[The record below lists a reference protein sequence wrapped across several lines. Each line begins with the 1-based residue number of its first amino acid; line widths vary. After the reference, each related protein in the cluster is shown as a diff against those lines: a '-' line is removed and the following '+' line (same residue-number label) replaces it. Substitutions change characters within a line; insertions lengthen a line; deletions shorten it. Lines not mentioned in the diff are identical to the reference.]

1 MEAIQP
7 CPSGLQMCNPIDI
20 PNLQDLNM
28 DCTPTANPLAKP
40 FKLKL
45 NNRVR
50 FSHDIKAPPLKFDY
64 SSQPKF
70 FVDIPI
76 DSCFIMMVELSQEA
90 PDFKNIPTKEQPS
103 ISISI
108 SISII
113 LSIITPE
120 DFAASIAISTDKLF
134 FTRYLMADT
143 CWSQ

>member
-1 MEAIQP
+1 
-7 CPSGLQMCNPIDI
+7 MCNPIDI

-76 DSCFIMMVELSQEA
+76 DG
-90 PDFKNIPTKEQPS
+90 
-103 ISISI
+103 
-108 SISII
+108 
-113 LSIITPE
+113 
-120 DFAASIAISTDKLF
+120 
-134 FTRYLMADT
+134 
-143 CWSQ
+143 

>member
-1 MEAIQP
+1 
-7 CPSGLQMCNPIDI
+7 MCNPIDI
-20 PNLQDLNM
+20 PNLQDLSM
-28 DCTPTANPLAKP
+28 DYTPTASPLAKP
-40 FKLKL
+40 FKLKVNTMVL
-45 NNRVR
+45 
-50 FSHDIKAPPLKFDY
+50 FSHDINALPLKFDS
-64 SSQPKF
+64 SSQPEF

-103 ISISI
+103 ISI
-108 SISII
+108 
-113 LSIITPE
+113 ITPE